1 MSYLIGESPQNESNS
16 TMTHPLERLESF
28 IRRFIVLPDG
38 SDYTLVVLWIAH
50 TFFTHLIKTTPRL
63 AIISPEYGCG
73 KSRVLEVLES
83 LCFKGEKLDYFTRS
97 YLMRTVDSV
106 RAEFG
111 KSPTLLIDE
120 LDSVWGR
127 KGDDGEAV
135 RAFTNSGYRD
145 SGFYG
150 ITEGEGKNRKAT
162 KFRTFAPM
170 ALAGKGE
177 IIPESV
183 VTRGFTIRL
192 QKRKAEQ
199 PIEDFLGR
207 NDVTSRAEELR
218 ELLSIWADSAGG
230 NLNFDALLPVR
241 DRDREVWSPLFMMAE
256 LADESWVERVELAL
270 VRHLA
275 VSKDDSVPRERQ
287 LLADICKVWVPADD
301 KLRSAHLLT
310 ALISFPETEWST
322 LLYGKP
328 ITEKYLAKKLKTY
341 GITPQ
346 NLRFGDNT
354 YKGYRWFEIERACK
368 IYLPLTAEAVSPDTP
383 AANTTDLAPIVAS
396 VAEKAVYDGWT
407 A

>member
-1 MSYLIGESPQNESNS
+1 MSDLFNKSYGDESNS
-16 TMTHPLERLESF
+16 NLTHPLERVETF
-28 IRRFIVLPDG
+28 IRRFIVLPDE

-50 TFFTHLIKTTPRL
+50 TYFTHLIKTTPRL

-83 LCFKGEKLDYFTRS
+83 LSFKGEKLDYFSRS

-106 RAEFG
+106 RLEFG

-127 KGDDGEAV
+127 KGDEGEAV

-150 ITEGEGKNRKAT
+150 ITEGEGKNRKPT

-170 ALAGKGE
+170 VLAGKGE

-183 VTRGFTIRL
+183 VTRGLTIRL
-192 QKRKAEQ
+192 QKRRADQ
-199 PIEDFLGR
+199 SIEDFLGR
-207 NDVTSRAEELR
+207 IDVTSEAEELR
-218 ELLSIWADSAGG
+218 ELLSKWADSAAGS
-230 NLNFDALLPVR
+230 LNFDPELPVR

-256 LADESWVERVELAL
+256 LADESWFKRVELTL
-270 VRHLA
+270 FRHLA

-287 LLADICKVWVPADD
+287 LLTDIRKIWIPGED

-310 ALISFPETEWST
+310 ALVSIPESEWST
-322 LLYGKP
+322 VIFGKP

-354 YKGYRWFEIERACK
+354 YKGYRWFEIEKACK
-368 IYLPLTAEAVSPDTP
+368 IYLPLTSEGVLPDTC
-383 AANTTDLAPIVAS
+383 ATFEIDLFTPVAS
-396 VAEKAVYDGWT
+396 VADKA
-407 A
+407 APEA